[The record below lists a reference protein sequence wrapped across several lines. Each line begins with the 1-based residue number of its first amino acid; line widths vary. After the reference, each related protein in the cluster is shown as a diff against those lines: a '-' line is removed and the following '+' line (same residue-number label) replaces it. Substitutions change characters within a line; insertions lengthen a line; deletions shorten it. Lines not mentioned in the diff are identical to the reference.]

1 MSHMW
6 QQNSCPNQKRHRI
19 EKLSALLSKMQSRK
33 FNWSKKFKNNRNY
46 PIKILCSVQNGIANF
61 QIYGLKTDND
71 YEVVISNRVT
81 GTTSNAIYSEA
92 YKILKQNGQVVS
104 STLLSQ
110 DVYKRH

>member
-1 MSHMW
+1 MAVLVCGGAGYIGSHTAV
-6 QQNSCPNQKRHRI
+6 
-19 EKLSALLSKMQSRK
+19 ELL
-33 FNWSKKFKNNRNY
+33 N
-46 PIKILCSVQNGIANF
+46 
-61 QIYGLKTDND
+61 ND

>member
-1 MSHMW
+1 MCTVS
-6 QQNSCPNQKRHRI
+6 
-19 EKLSALLSKMQSRK
+19 
-33 FNWSKKFKNNRNY
+33 
-46 PIKILCSVQNGIANF
+46 NGIANF
-61 QIYGLKTDND
+61 QIYGLRSNND

-92 YKILKQNGQVVS
+92 YKILKQNGQVIS